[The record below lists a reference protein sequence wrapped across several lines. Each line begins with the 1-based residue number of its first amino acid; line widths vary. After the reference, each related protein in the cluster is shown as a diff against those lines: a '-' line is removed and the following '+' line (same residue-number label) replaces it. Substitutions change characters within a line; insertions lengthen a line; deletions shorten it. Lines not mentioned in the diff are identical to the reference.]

1 MPLTTVGQVSLVVD
15 MIAIIAEGFA
25 CLGSNSQGDSY
36 FDAALIGLPF

>member
-1 MPLTTVGQVSLVVD
+1 MPLTTVGQGSLVVE
-15 MIAIIAEGFA
+15 MIVIIAEGFA